1 MVETIRLIDDL
12 YKGFYTMRRLPVYIL
27 LDTSGS
33 MRGEPI
39 HSVNVGLQSMLSALR
54 QDPYALES
62 VHLSII
68 TFDLEAKVYL
78 SLTPLDQV
86 QLSNIDVPSAG
97 ATFMGAA
104 LELLAEQVSQQIQ
117 KSSDEIKGDWRP
129 LLFVMTDGSPSD
141 VYAYQQAVP
150 VIQQLNFASIVAC
163 AAGPKAKTEHLL
175 QLTDKVVVLDTMD
188 AASFS
193 GFFKWVS
200 ASVVAGSSSAGIS
213 SSISLPPP
221 PPEVQLV
228 L

>member
-1 MVETIRLIDDL
+1 MS
-12 YKGFYTMRRLPVYIL
+12 RRLPVYIL

-39 HSVNVGLQSMLSALR
+39 ISVNVGLQAMIGALR

-68 TFDLEAKVYL
+68 TFDIEAREYL
-78 SLTPLDQV
+78 PLTPLDD
-86 QLSNIDVPSAG
+86 LSLGEITVPEAG
-97 ATFMGAA
+97 ATFIGAA
-104 LELLAEQVSQQIQ
+104 LELLIERVDRDVR
-117 KSSDEIKGDWRP
+117 KSTAANKGDWRP

-141 VYAYQQAVP
+141 LHAFRQAVP
-150 VIQQLNFASIVAC
+150 GVKARNFGSIMAC
-163 AAGPKAKTEHLL
+163 AAGPKAKEEVLRE
-175 QLTDKVVVLDTMD
+175 LTDRVVLLDTMD
-188 AASFS
+188 ASAFS

-200 ASVVAGSSSAGIS
+200 ASVAVGSSSAGMS
-213 SSISLPPP
+213 GQVSLPPP

>member
-1 MVETIRLIDDL
+1 
-12 YKGFYTMRRLPVYIL
+12 MRRLPVYIL

-78 SLTPLDQV
+78 PLTPLDQV
-86 QLSNIDVPSAG
+86 QFANIDVPSAG

-104 LELLAEQVSQQIQ
+104 LELLAEQVAQHLQ
-117 KSSDEIKGDWRP
+117 KSTDEIKGDWRP

-141 VYAYQQAVP
+141 VYAYQQAIP

-163 AAGPKAKTEHLL
+163 AAGPKAKQEHLL

-188 AASFS
+188 AASFA

-200 ASVVAGSSSAGIS
+200 ASVVVGSSSAGIS
-213 SSISLPPP
+213 GSVSLPPP

>member
-1 MVETIRLIDDL
+1 MS
-12 YKGFYTMRRLPVYIL
+12 RRLPVYIL

-39 HSVNVGLQSMLSALR
+39 ISVNVGLQAMIGALR

-68 TFDLEAKVYL
+68 TFDIEAREYL
-78 SLTPLDQV
+78 PLTPLD
-86 QLSNIDVPSAG
+86 DVSLGEITAPDAG

-104 LELLAEQVSQQIQ
+104 LELLIERVDRDVRKTTAAS
-117 KSSDEIKGDWRP
+117 KGDWRP

-141 VYAYQQAVP
+141 LHAFREAVTE
-150 VIQQLNFASIVAC
+150 VKARNFGSIIAC
-163 AAGPKAKTEHLL
+163 AAGPKAKHDVLRE
-175 QLTDKVVVLDTMD
+175 LTDRVIVLDTMD
-188 AASFS
+188 ASAFS

-200 ASVVAGSSSAGIS
+200 ASVAVGSSSAGMNGQV
-213 SSISLPPP
+213 SLPPP

>member
-1 MVETIRLIDDL
+1 MGL
-12 YKGFYTMRRLPVYIL
+12 RRLPVYIL

-39 HSVNVGLQSMLSALR
+39 HSVNAGLQAMLSALR

-68 TFDLEAKVYL
+68 TFDVEARVYL
-78 SLTPLDQV
+78 PLTPLDQV
-86 QLSNIDVPSAG
+86 RFSDVDVPQGG

-104 LELLAEQVSQQIQ
+104 LNLLIESVDREVK
-117 KSSDEIKGDWRP
+117 KSTPDSKGDWRP
-129 LLFVMTDGSPSD
+129 LVFIMTDGSPSD
-141 VYAYQQAVP
+141 LHAFREAIP
-150 VIQQLNFASIVAC
+150 EIKKRNFGSILAC
-163 AAGPKAKTEHLL
+163 AAGPKAKQDSLL
-175 QLTDKVVVLDTMD
+175 ELTDRVVTMDTMD
-188 AASFS
+188 AAAFS

-200 ASVVAGSSSAGIS
+200 ASVAVGSSSAGVS
-213 SSISLPPP
+213 GQVSLPPP

>member
-1 MVETIRLIDDL
+1 MS
-12 YKGFYTMRRLPVYIL
+12 RRLPVYIL

-39 HSVNVGLQSMLSALR
+39 LSVNVGLQAMIGALR

-68 TFDLEAKVYL
+68 TFDIEAREYL
-78 SLTPLDQV
+78 PLTSLDNVNLGEIT
-86 QLSNIDVPSAG
+86 VPDAG

-104 LELLAEQVSQQIQ
+104 LELLIERVDRDVKKTTAASR
-117 KSSDEIKGDWRP
+117 GDWRP

-141 VYAYQQAVP
+141 LHAFRQAVP
-150 VIQQLNFASIVAC
+150 EIKARNFGSIIAC
-163 AAGPKAKTEHLL
+163 AAGPKAKQEVLREM
-175 QLTDKVVVLDTMD
+175 TDRVVMLDTMD
-188 AASFS
+188 ASAFS

-200 ASVVAGSSSAGIS
+200 ASVAVGSSSAGMTGQV
-213 SSISLPPP
+213 SLPPP